1 MFLTACNNKKTEEIK
16 PTGGKEKKGTIK
28 LWVDAAVIDIYKPIV
43 KQFENEHKGLKI
55 IVKPS
60 ETGKAQENVKKDPSA
75 AADVFMMPHD
85 QLGQLVEAGTIYPN
99 TKYANNVKKNNAK
112 NLVDSATY
120 NGKLYGYPYG
130 METLIAYYNKSKLT
144 AEEMKTWET
153 ITKNGKLGTN
163 FSEENANYV
172 FVPLFMS
179 NGDELYGKTGENI
192 KGTNFNNE
200 KGVQVLNWI
209 YDQKDNKG
217 VVQSNDDALSRLRN
231 GEIDAF
237 LSGPWSKNDAKKAL
251 GKNFAVT
258 SYPTVNFGNGEV
270 QQKAFLGVKLFCVN
284 ASTKNPLASMAL
296 ADYLTK
302 KENQLTV
309 FEKNGIVPSNK
320 EVLEQSNV
328 QSDAVVHAVMTMS
341 NEEHSVIMPKLPEMV
356 SFWEP
361 ADALINDTYNHK
373 ISKNQFQ
380 SKLDKLVKDTSKSK

>member
-1 MFLTACNNKKTEEIK
+1 MEEIK

-85 QLGQLVEAGTIYPN
+85 QLGQLVGAGTIYPN

-172 FVPLFMS
+172 F
-179 NGDELYGKTGENI
+179 
-192 KGTNFNNE
+192 
-200 KGVQVLNWI
+200 
-209 YDQKDNKG
+209 
-217 VVQSNDDALSRLRN
+217 
-231 GEIDAF
+231 
-237 LSGPWSKNDAKKAL
+237 
-251 GKNFAVT
+251 
-258 SYPTVNFGNGEV
+258 
-270 QQKAFLGVKLFCVN
+270 
-284 ASTKNPLASMAL
+284 
-296 ADYLTK
+296 
-302 KENQLTV
+302 
-309 FEKNGIVPSNK
+309 
-320 EVLEQSNV
+320 
-328 QSDAVVHAVMTMS
+328 
-341 NEEHSVIMPKLPEMV
+341 
-356 SFWEP
+356 
-361 ADALINDTYNHK
+361 
-373 ISKNQFQ
+373 
-380 SKLDKLVKDTSKSK
+380 